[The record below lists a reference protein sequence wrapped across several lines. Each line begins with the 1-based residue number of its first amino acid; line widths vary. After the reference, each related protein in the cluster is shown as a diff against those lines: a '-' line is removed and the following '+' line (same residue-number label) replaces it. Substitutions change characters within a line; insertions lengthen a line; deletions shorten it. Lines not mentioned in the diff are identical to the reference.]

1 MKVLSV
7 DPSAVPLTLDTTNV
21 VHDVCTTLK
30 RFLRSLDE
38 PLMTQ
43 DLHAHWVCAAVTP
56 NLTDRLRHYDDN
68 LQQLPKVNYA
78 TVKKLVSHLVK

>member
-1 MKVLSV
+1 MHLTCDTDSSV
-7 DPSAVPLTLDTTNV
+7 
-21 VHDVCTTLK
+21 HEVCTTLK

-43 DLHAHWVCAAVTP
+43 DLHAQFVCAAVTP
-56 NLTDRLRHYDDN
+56 DLSDRLTHYDNN
-68 LQQLPKVNYA
+68 LQLLPKVNYA